1 MASIHKR
8 TLKDGSVRYYVMWR
22 DPAHKQ
28 KKFGNW
34 RRKSEAD
41 VYKIQVEQGLHAGTY
56 VDPKAGEITVDELAP
71 TWLAGKAGAVKR
83 KYYMDLQTAYRIHV
97 QPVWGL
103 RPINGIR
110 HSEVQTWV
118 SQMSQG
124 DVAAMDN
131 AKSAS
136 EKCKF
141 KPKSASVVQRA
152 FGVLKGILEMARDD
166 GLIVRLPTEKIT
178 LPRKVP
184 KKRTYLTPEQLV
196 SLSKAS
202 GRHEALVLTLGF
214 CGLRWGEAA
223 ALRVEDVSVDERR
236 LRIRRN
242 WVRAGSEFIETEPKT
257 WERRDVPVPE
267 YVMAAIQ
274 KEMQGKGPDDLVF
287 TDAGGRRIHE
297 QSASVHPKDADA
309 QQWFGNALR
318 DAGVPVLTCHD
329 LRHTA
334 ASIAVHSGA
343 NVKALQRMLGH
354 KSAAMTLD
362 RYADL
367 FDKDLDMVSDA
378 VGREIAKA
386 LR

>member
-22 DPAHKQ
+22 DPAHRQ

-34 RRKSEAD
+34 RRKSEASA
-41 VYKIQVEQGLHAGTY
+41 YKIQVEQGLRAGTY
-56 VDPKAGEITVDELAP
+56 VDPKAGEITVDELAS

-83 KYYMDLQTAYRIHV
+83 KYFMDLQTAYRIHV
-97 QPVWGL
+97 SPVWGL

-118 SQMSQG
+118 SRMSQG
-124 DVAAMDN
+124 DAAAMDN

-202 GRHEALVLTLGF
+202 GRHEALVLTL
-214 CGLRWGEAA
+214 
-223 ALRVEDVSVDERR
+223 
-236 LRIRRN
+236 
-242 WVRAGSEFIETEPKT
+242 
-257 WERRDVPVPE
+257 
-267 YVMAAIQ
+267 
-274 KEMQGKGPDDLVF
+274 
-287 TDAGGRRIHE
+287 
-297 QSASVHPKDADA
+297 
-309 QQWFGNALR
+309 
-318 DAGVPVLTCHD
+318 
-329 LRHTA
+329 
-334 ASIAVHSGA
+334 
-343 NVKALQRMLGH
+343 
-354 KSAAMTLD
+354 
-362 RYADL
+362 
-367 FDKDLDMVSDA
+367 
-378 VGREIAKA
+378 
-386 LR
+386 